1 MVKHDVIVKWR
12 AGLHARPASELVKV
26 ANKFKS
32 RILIKNSSVE
42 IDGKSVIGIM
52 TLGAS
57 YKTKLTII
65 IDGNDEEEALTAI
78 VELFDKEKNE
88 YFNN

>member
-1 MVKHDVIVKWR
+1 MVEEVVIVKWR
-12 AGLHARPASELVKV
+12 AGLHARPASELVKI

-32 RILIKNSSVE
+32 KIRIKKGESE

-57 YKTKLTII
+57 YKTNLTIVVE
-65 IDGNDEEEALTAI
+65 GEDEEDAI
-78 VELFDKEKNE
+78 SAIMHLFEKSVGE
-88 YFNN
+88 

>member
-1 MVKHDVIVKWR
+1 MIERVVVVKWR
-12 AGLHARPASELVKV
+12 AGLHARPASDLVKL

-32 RILIKNSSVE
+32 KIMIKKSDME

-57 YKTKLTII
+57 YKSSLTLV
-65 IDGNDEEEALTAI
+65 IDGEDENDALEAIVNLFEEA
-78 VELFDKEKNE
+78 
-88 YFNN
+88 

>member
-1 MVKHDVIVKWR
+1 MVEHVVVVKWR
-12 AGLHARPASELVKV
+12 AGLHARPASDLVKL

-32 RILIKNSSVE
+32 KITIKKSDMI

-57 YKTKLTII
+57 YKSSLTLVIEGEDEEDALKAI
-65 IDGNDEEEALTAI
+65 IDLFEEA
-78 VELFDKEKNE
+78 
-88 YFNN
+88 